1 MVPFLGQD
9 NCRPA
14 RHGGHRFEKKTRQLQ
29 HPKSSNQPFV
39 SMSGR
44 NIAHTNQ
51 PILRDS
57 ENRSSQKDLV
67 GSWRGND
74 EMKYAGISGRSGPTC
89 IGSPPQQ
96 PRSIKLKKHFLKDTR
111 KEKVDILE
119 LLRLDLDMVIMH
131 QWQLLNLLIE
141 MLKQKELI
149 KRKKTQQKKHQKLKK
164 RNKQQHKF

>member
-14 RHGGHRFEKKTRQLQ
+14 RHGGHRCEKKTRQLQ

-96 PRSIKLKKHFLKDTR
+96 PRSR
-111 KEKVDILE
+111 KGFRVGCSPPCTPLFYSA
-119 LLRLDLDMVIMH
+119 LHPHLPVLSTM
-131 QWQLLNLLIE
+131 
-141 MLKQKELI
+141 
-149 KRKKTQQKKHQKLKK
+149 QQS
-164 RNKQQHKF
+164 R